1 MSNTALAVAG
11 DPAQLA
17 RNETLTRAFFKAWER
32 KDEDAIVDA
41 FAADAVYHNVPFK
54 PVSGKDAIRKAI
66 QVFLKTGDNMTFA
79 LNKLVI
85 AGDSVVTERV
95 DGWIHKGVHK
105 SLPVMGI
112 LEFNAAG
119 KLTSWREYFDV
130 KTFTGEGATG

>member
-32 KDEDAIVDA
+32 KDETAIVDA
-41 FAADAVYHNVPFK
+41 FAEDAFYHNVPAPFR
-54 PVSGKDAIRKAI
+54 PVVGKESIRKAV
-66 QVFLKTGDNMTFA
+66 QKFLKTGDNMTFA

-95 DGWIHKGVHK
+95 DGWIYKGVQK

-119 KLTSWREYFDV
+119 KLASWREYFDV
-130 KTFTGEGATG
+130 KTMTGESA